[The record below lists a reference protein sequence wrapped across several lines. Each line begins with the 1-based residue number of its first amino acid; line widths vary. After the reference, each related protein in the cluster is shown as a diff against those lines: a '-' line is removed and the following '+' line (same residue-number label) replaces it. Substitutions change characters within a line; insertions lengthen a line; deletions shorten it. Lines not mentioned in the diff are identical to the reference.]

1 MFAHGF
7 NINFSQILP
16 APEIDVAMVAP
27 KGPGHIVRRLFK
39 ERVGAPALFAV
50 HQDTTGKARAR
61 TLAYARGIGS
71 TMAGVLETTF
81 KEETETDLF
90 GEQAVLCGGL
100 TSLVKT
106 RLRTPRGAGHQP

>member
-1 MFAHGF
+1 
-7 NINFSQILP
+7 
-16 APEIDVAMVAP
+16 MVAT

-39 ERVGAPALFAV
+39 ERVGVPALFAV

-90 GEQAVLCGGL
+90 GEQAVLCGGPPPPGQ
-100 TSLVKT
+100 T
-106 RLRTPRGAGHQP
+106 RLRTPGGGRRQPQVAPF